1 MSVPSHMRA
10 VVVEAFG
17 GPEVLTPV
25 DRPMPRPRLGH
36 VLIEQA
42 AIGINFVDLN
52 HRAGTPY
59 PMTLPFVPGIEAIGH
74 VIALGDG
81 VDPGWEGATVGYA
94 GPMPGAY
101 ASHTVIAA
109 DDLVRIPD
117 DLPAERAA
125 SVLMQGMTAWYLS
138 HLVTE
143 CGPSDRVLVLAAAT
157 GVGRHL
163 ARWLTAKSATV
174 IGTSRRAAGVARMRE
189 DGIAHALLVEHA
201 DDLTDLVAGELG
213 TRNGVHVAFD
223 SLGGPFCRPA
233 LGTLAA
239 KGHYISYGLAAG
251 PSPDLSVAALSGFFD
266 TDLAGSLRM
275 QWASLGDYLDTPEL
289 RQQAADAVFKALAEG
304 ILLQP
309 PTETFPLDQA
319 AAAHAWLDTH
329 DGKALLTP

>member
-1 MSVPSHMRA
+1 MSLPSHMRA

-25 DRPMPRPRLGH
+25 DRRVPSPSPGQ
-36 VLIEQA
+36 VLIEQT

-59 PMTLPFVPGIEAIGH
+59 PMTLPFVLGIEAVGH

-81 VDPGWEGATVGYA
+81 VDPGWEGAKVGYA

-138 HLVTE
+138 DLVTE
-143 CGPSDRVLVLAAAT
+143 CGLSDRVLVLAAAT
-157 GVGRHL
+157 GVGRYL
-163 ARWLTAKSATV
+163 ARWLTAKGATV

-189 DGIAHALLVEHA
+189 DRIAHPLLVEHA
-201 DDLTDLVAGELG
+201 DELKDLVADELG
-213 TRNGVHVAFD
+213 TRNGVLVAFD
-223 SLGGPFCRPA
+223 SLGGPFCRAA
-233 LGTLAA
+233 LGTLAP
-239 KGHYISYGLAAG
+239 KGHYINYGLAAG
-251 PSPDLSVAALSGFFD
+251 PSPDLSIAALSGFFD
-266 TDLAGSLRM
+266 ADLAGSLRV
-275 QWASLGDYLDTPEL
+275 QWASLADYLDTPEL
-289 RQQAADAVFKALAEG
+289 RQRAADAVFEALAEG
-304 ILLQP
+304 VLLAP
-309 PTETFPLDQA
+309 PTKTFPLDQA

-329 DGKALLTP
+329 DGKALLIP